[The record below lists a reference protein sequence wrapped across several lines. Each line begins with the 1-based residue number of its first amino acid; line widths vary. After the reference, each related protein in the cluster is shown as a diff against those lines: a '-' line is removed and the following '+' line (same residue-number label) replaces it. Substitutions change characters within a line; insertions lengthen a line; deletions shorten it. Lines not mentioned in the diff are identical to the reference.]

1 MTTKCLLP
9 MQFQLKETEFPLRV
23 EAIKG
28 TIDTKLTSFSILVTS
43 PVKIECSNLVEGA
56 NYNILIIQDEV
67 GHEVTL
73 GSAFVILSGT
83 INKLPS
89 GKSLL
94 RGVYIDGC
102 IYCDII

>member
-1 MTTKCLLP
+1 
-9 MQFQLKETEFPLRV
+9 MQFQLKEAEFPLRV

-43 PVKIECSNLVEGA
+43 AIKLEGSDLIEGA
-56 NYNILIIQDEV
+56 NYNILIIQDNV
-67 GHEVTL
+67 GHKVTL
-73 GSAFVILSGT
+73 SSTFVVLTGA
-83 INKLPS
+83 INELPL

-94 RGVYIDGC
+94 RGVYIDGH